1 MRGAQLRC
9 PSANEFVDCA
19 AVAVDLARHNIEIL
33 GEQRNDLIAKPF
45 GQSGKAGNVREHHR
59 QRSHRAPRP
68 RLDALTHKHPHEI
81 RRYIFS
87 KSRQTA
93 GHVGYGVG

>member
-1 MRGAQLRC
+1 
-9 PSANEFVDCA
+9 
-19 AVAVDLARHNIEIL
+19 VAVDLARHNIKIL

-68 RLDALTHKHPHEI
+68 RLDALAHQHPHEI